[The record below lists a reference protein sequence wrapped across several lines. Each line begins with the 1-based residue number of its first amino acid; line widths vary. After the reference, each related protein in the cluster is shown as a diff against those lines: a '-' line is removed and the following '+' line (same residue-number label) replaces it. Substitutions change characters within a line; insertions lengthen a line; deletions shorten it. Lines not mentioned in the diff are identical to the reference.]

1 MTKPTPV
8 PASLR
13 LAAVLGVALAVL
25 AAQSPNLSRARA
37 ARDHGDVAA
46 LQALARDAGAAA
58 AQAPAAGAYVSAAQ
72 INAWLCEAALDRDQR
87 SVCAQAAAAGAEAAR
102 QAIAL
107 DGKSSE
113 AYRLRGGLLGQL
125 ISTGGMQAAM
135 QYGAEATTDLD
146 KAIALD
152 PSNARAYVSRSISE
166 FYTPE
171 EFGGS
176 KAKAVADLQKAVAL
190 DSKLDTPHLWLAQID
205 LASNQP
211 APALREAEAALK
223 LDPNRVFAQYILAQA
238 RKAAGK

>member
-1 MTKPTPV
+1 MTKPAPV

-25 AAQSPNLSRARA
+25 SAQSPNLSRARA

-46 LQALARDAGAAA
+46 LQALARDAASAHSAADYIAA
-58 AQAPAAGAYVSAAQ
+58 AQV
-72 INAWLCEAALDRDQR
+72 NAWLCEAALDRGQR
-87 SVCAQAAAAGAEAAR
+87 PVCAQAAAAGAEAAQ

-176 KAKAVADLQKAVAL
+176 KAKAIADLQKAVAL